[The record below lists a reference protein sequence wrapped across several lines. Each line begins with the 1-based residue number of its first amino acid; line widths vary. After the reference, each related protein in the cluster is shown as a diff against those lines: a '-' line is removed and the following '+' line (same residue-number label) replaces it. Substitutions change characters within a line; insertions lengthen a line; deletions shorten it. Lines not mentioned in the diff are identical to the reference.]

1 MTPSDDDLSDS
12 RVSSEQFDRNWE
24 VPNDVPNTKG
34 LKSVLSHLTKNLGQ
48 SAEKLISQMK
58 RQIKHEF
65 VPSHDVISRF
75 LNSKLEVYRF
85 RSVYQHGALIYYI
98 GFISH
103 EEESQFAG
111 LADHEGISFRKYC
124 EQYFQERSVDEVFR
138 QRFLIANR
146 NIPDRAAE
154 SSRKATELVGMLNYL
169 GLPPDAVFG
178 ADRAVFS
185 SDEIEASKGM
195 QAEKHF
201 VTYRYG
207 VPIGGIFKS
216 FVTLIRQKRERNRS
230 APLLFTQKLC
240 DRNGNPRLTKGFCVT
255 IAGKL
260 YLVGNLDGGA
270 ALEVIAISNV
280 SPARKTMTG
289 LALSISVAQE
299 LLSARIVI
307 SRIENKLDYQDVGL
321 RRYDELSNE
330 IKDLINF
337 KDMLANKIEFELTR
351 DLIFDGRRIEQ
362 AAMVAQVANLLG
374 PGGDPRLKYA
384 DNDGAFNPADS
395 REYTYNSALK
405 EYD

>member
-1 MTPSDDDLSDS
+1 MTPSDDDLTDN
-12 RVSSEQFDRNWE
+12 RVNSEQFDRNWE
-24 VPNDVPNTKG
+24 VPNNVPNTKG

-48 SAEKLISQMK
+48 SPEKLISQMK

-75 LNSKLEVYRF
+75 LNSKSEIYHF
-85 RSVYQHGALIYYI
+85 RSLYQHSALIYYI

-103 EEESQFAG
+103 EEEGQFAG
-111 LADHEGISFRKYC
+111 LADGISFREYC
-124 EQYFQERSVDEVFR
+124 AQYFEKRSMDEDFR

-146 NIPDRAAE
+146 DISDRATE
-154 SSRKATELVGMLNYL
+154 SSRKAKELIDMLNHL

-178 ADRAVFS
+178 ADRVVFS
-185 SDEIEASKGM
+185 SDEIEASKDM
-195 QAEKHF
+195 QAEKYF

-207 VPIGGIFKS
+207 VPVGGIFKS

-255 IAGKL
+255 IGGKL

-270 ALEVIAISNV
+270 ALDVIAISNV
-280 SPARKTMTG
+280 SPARRTMTG

-307 SRIENKLDYQDVGL
+307 SRIENKLDYEDVGL

-330 IKDLINF
+330 LKDLKNF
-337 KDMLANKIEFELTR
+337 KDMLANKIDFDLAR
-351 DLIFDGRRIEQ
+351 DVIFDGRRIEQ
-362 AAMVAQVANLLG
+362 AAMVAQVANLLRA
-374 PGGDPRLKYA
+374 GGHPSLTYA
-384 DNDGAFNPADS
+384 DNGDAFNPADS
-395 REYTYNSALK
+395 KEYTYNSALK